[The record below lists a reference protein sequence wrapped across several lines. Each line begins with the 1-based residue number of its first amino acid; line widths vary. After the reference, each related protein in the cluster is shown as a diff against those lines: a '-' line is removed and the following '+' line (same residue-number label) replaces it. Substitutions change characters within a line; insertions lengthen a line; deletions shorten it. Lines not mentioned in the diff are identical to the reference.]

1 MVGALQG
8 PTQLRQAAP
17 RLPAALQHQRLRLHT
32 DGAAYGEAQAV
43 LFHHRDLVEGPPDW
57 PPPWGVQMPP
67 AEEQKV
73 LVMDNERQAAEAEAL
88 AALGPRASAGC
99 G

>member
-1 MVGALQG
+1 M
-8 PTQLRQAAP
+8 
-17 RLPAALQHQRLRLHT
+17 

-57 PPPWGVQMPP
+57 PPPWGIQMPP

-73 LVMDNERQAAEAEAL
+73 LVMDNERQVAEAEAL
-88 AALGPRASAGC
+88 AALGPRPPRPALGVDELQVALLLPGVAGS
-99 G
+99 GR

>member
-32 DGAAYGEAQAV
+32 DRAAYGEAQAV
-43 LFHHRDLVEGPPDW
+43 LFHHRDLVEGPPDL
-57 PPPWGVQMPP
+57 PRP
-67 AEEQKV
+67 EEQKV
-73 LVMDNERQAAEAEAL
+73 LVMDNERQAAEAEAQ
-88 AALGPRASAGC
+88 AALGPGPPASAGC